1 MDVAGI
7 KLRNYFWSRDY
18 HSYHSTTS
26 EALVLVTFAAT
37 KTIENGEKMIISSRV
52 TFEAAETI
60 SNNHFLGHNE
70 QQNFDFQS
78 FVNDTTF
85 SETEHY

>member
-26 EALVLVTFAAT
+26 EALVLVIFAAT

-60 SNNHFLGHNE
+60 SNNHFLGL
-70 QQNFDFQS
+70 NFDFQS